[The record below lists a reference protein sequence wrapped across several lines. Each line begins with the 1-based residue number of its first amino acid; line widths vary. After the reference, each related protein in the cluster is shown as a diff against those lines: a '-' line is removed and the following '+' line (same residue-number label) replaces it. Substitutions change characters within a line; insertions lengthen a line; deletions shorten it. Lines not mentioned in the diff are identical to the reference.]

1 MSGLILSC
9 WLDEG
14 DLKTLM
20 IVASSLSILTG
31 FVAMGL
37 KAVDKHSTMLEDSS
51 LAKTVKWLG
60 CTMLLLSIPIFAL
73 NIRSF
78 TLDISKDGIIIP

>member
-9 WLDEG
+9 WLDQG
-14 DLKTLM
+14 DLKTLT
-20 IVASSLSILTG
+20 IVASSLSLLTG

-37 KAVDKHSTMLEDSS
+37 KAVDKHSTMLEDAS
-51 LAKTVKWLG
+51 LAKTVRWLG

-73 NIRSF
+73 NMRMYS
-78 TLDISKDGIIIP
+78 LDKDGIIIP